1 MTSSHGQENLACKLG
16 EPAAD
21 GKFQP
26 MPCHGKP
33 IAKNGADFKSQAEAQ
48 RLLRADPSDPN
59 RLDRDQDGIVG
70 EGNPA
75 PYDRDAVPR
84 F

>member
-26 MPCHGKP
+26 MPCLGK
-33 IAKNGADFKSQAEAQ
+33 ALANNSADFKSQADAQ
-48 RLLRADPSDPN
+48 AVLRADPSDPN
-59 RLDRDQDGIVG
+59 RLDGDRNGIAC
-70 EGNPA
+70 EANPV
-75 PYDRDAVPR
+75 PYDREPVPR

>member
-26 MPCHGKP
+26 MPCLGK
-33 IAKNGADFKSQAEAQ
+33 ALANNSADFKNQADGQVA
-48 RLLRADPSDPN
+48 LLADPRDPN
-59 RLDRDQDGIVG
+59 RLNGGRDGIVG

-75 PYDRDAVPR
+75 PYHRVPVPR

>member
-1 MTSSHGQENLACKLG
+1 MTSSHGEDNLAC
-16 EPAAD
+16 EPGGLAED
-21 GKFQP
+21 GNFEP
-26 MPCHGKP
+26 VPYHGKP

-48 RLLRADPSDPN
+48 GLLRADPSDPN
-59 RLDRDQDGIVG
+59 RFDRDQDGIVG